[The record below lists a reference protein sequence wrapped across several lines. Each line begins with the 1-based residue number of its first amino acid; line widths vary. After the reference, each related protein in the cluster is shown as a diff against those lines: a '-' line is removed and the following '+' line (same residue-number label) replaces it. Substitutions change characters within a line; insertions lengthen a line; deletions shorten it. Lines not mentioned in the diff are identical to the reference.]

1 MSFGAVDIGN
11 STIKIYELGPD
22 INLVS
27 CLPDVREAVATC
39 RRRGI
44 DRVAFC
50 TTRELSGSERL
61 LLENEGWWELKF
73 GVSLPLQIEYDTPET
88 LGPDRVAAAIGA
100 WSLFSRHT
108 DLEKA
113 GKAVLVA
120 DAGTALTL
128 DVVGL
133 NGTFRG
139 GNISPGFG
147 MRLAALHEFTS
158 RLPMVGLELDMEGY
172 WGKDT
177 STAILAGCSF
187 GLLYEVIGAART
199 ARRDFECETIVFT
212 GGDAEGLLPDLL
224 SVNHGE
230 FKVEYVAELV
240 AVGLKTAYDF
250 NHE

>member
-11 STIKIYELGPD
+11 STVKIYEWEPE
-22 INLVS
+22 IKLVS
-27 CLPDVREAVATC
+27 SLSDVSEAVTTC
-39 RRRGI
+39 RSLGI

-50 TTRELSGSERL
+50 TSRELSGPERRL
-61 LLENEGWWELKF
+61 IENEGWWELGF
-73 GVSLPLQIEYDTPET
+73 GVSLPLQVEYETPRT

-100 WSLFSRHT
+100 WSIFSRLS
-108 DLEKA
+108 DGERV

-128 DVVGL
+128 DVVDL
-133 NGTFRG
+133 KGTFLG
-139 GNISPGFG
+139 GNISPGFC
-147 MRLAALHEFTS
+147 MRLTALHEFTS
-158 RLPMVGLELDMEGY
+158 RLPLIGRDLDMKGY

-177 STAILAGCSF
+177 STAILAGCRF

-212 GGDAEGLLPDLL
+212 GGDAEELLPDLM
-224 SVNHGE
+224 SVNCGE
-230 FKVEYVAELV
+230 FRVEYVAELV